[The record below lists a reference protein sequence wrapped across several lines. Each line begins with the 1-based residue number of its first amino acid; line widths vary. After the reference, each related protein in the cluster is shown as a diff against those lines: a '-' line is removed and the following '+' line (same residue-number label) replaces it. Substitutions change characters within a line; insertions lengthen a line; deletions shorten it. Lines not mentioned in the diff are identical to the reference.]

1 MLFVCVSDT
10 WGEKGEGESGVNQVL
25 FFKLTLFQFG
35 ESCSVLWLALFMM
48 GVIVWAWAE
57 LISAWMHWC
66 RSEKGYAKGCMR
78 KPECAARHS
87 CKRLPTFRQW
97 PLQVRLTKDRWCGWA
112 NSSWQQADKIHSII
126 WKLLGVFPT
135 NESPSSW
142 ESNTFKRQ
150 AKLQIQ
156 HTIVF
161 SSAKVKAVFLF
172 YPSLFLR
179 TGGHLDVHIHC
190 CLLVCLLHRKR

>member
-25 FFKLTLFQFG
+25 FFFFFKLTLFQFG

-78 KPECAARHS
+78 KLQDTAAKGCPRLDNGP
-87 CKRLPTFRQW
+87 CKPGSRRTGDVAEQTHHDNKQTRYTL
-97 PLQVRLTKDRWCGWA
+97 L
-112 NSSWQQADKIHSII
+112 

-142 ESNTFKRQ
+142 ENNTFKRQ